1 MPTDSAKT
9 LDSLLTA
16 EIIGASSP
24 QHMSHNANSITRFSW
39 DNRATRST
47 ERGAKKTRLIQ
58 QMPFI
63 FDLFLFPS
71 FFFLQCFALD
81 IPAFVR
87 IRLSFHQ
94 WSPAGGAPG
103 GLAEFLYLISFLM
116 WTDLGIRDFGGG
128 GFKPSVTCAGQ
139 GGRREST
146 QGNKYQPISTRR
158 GTTLATT
165 LSKQVQK

>member
-71 FFFLQCFALD
+71 FFFPMFCPRHSCLCLNQVVLSSVVTSRGCTWWFGRVFTPD
-81 IPAFVR
+81 ILPDVNRPGYQGLWGGSNPVLPVR
-87 IRLSFHQ
+87 GRE
-94 WSPAGGAPG
+94 GGGSLPKATSTSQSVPG
-103 GLAEFLYLISFLM
+103 GE
-116 WTDLGIRDFGGG
+116 
-128 GFKPSVTCAGQ
+128 Q
-139 GGRREST
+139 H
-146 QGNKYQPISTRR
+146 
-158 GTTLATT
+158 
-165 LSKQVQK
+165 

>member
-71 FFFLQCFALD
+71 FFFQCFALD
-81 IPAFVR
+81 IPAFVW

-103 GLAEFLYLISFLM
+103 GLAEFLHLISFLM
-116 WTDLGIRDFGGG
+116 WTDLGIRDLGGG
-128 GFKPSVTCAGQ
+128 SNPVLPVRGREVGGSLPKATSTSQSVP
-139 GGRREST
+139 GGE
-146 QGNKYQPISTRR
+146 QH
-158 GTTLATT
+158 
-165 LSKQVQK
+165 

>member
-71 FFFLQCFALD
+71 FFFSNVLPSTFLPLLESGCPFISGHQQGVHLVVWQSFYTWYPSWCEQTWVSGTLGGGSN
-81 IPAFVR
+81 PVLPVR
-87 IRLSFHQ
+87 GRE
-94 WSPAGGAPG
+94 GGGSLPKATSTSQSVPG
-103 GLAEFLYLISFLM
+103 GE
-116 WTDLGIRDFGGG
+116 
-128 GFKPSVTCAGQ
+128 Q
-139 GGRREST
+139 H
-146 QGNKYQPISTRR
+146 
-158 GTTLATT
+158 
-165 LSKQVQK
+165 

>member
-71 FFFLQCFALD
+71 FFFSNVLPSTFLPLFESGCPFISGHQQGVHL
-81 IPAFVR
+81 VVWQ
-87 IRLSFHQ
+87 SFYTWYPSWCEQ
-94 WSPAGGAPG
+94 TWVSGTLGGV
-103 GLAEFLYLISFLM
+103 
-116 WTDLGIRDFGGG
+116 
-128 GFKPSVTCAGQ
+128 KPSVTCAGQ

>member
-47 ERGAKKTRLIQ
+47 ERGAKKPDWSNRCLSSLI
-58 QMPFI
+58 
-63 FDLFLFPS
+63 
-71 FFFLQCFALD
+71 FFFFQVFFFQCFALD
-81 IPAFVR
+81 IPAFVW

-103 GLAEFLYLISFLM
+103 GLAEFLHLISFLM
-116 WTDLGIRDFGGG
+116 WTDLGIRDFGGVQTQCYLCG
-128 GFKPSVTCAGQ
+128 AG
-139 GGRREST
+139 REEGVYPR
-146 QGNKYQPISTRR
+146 QQVPANQYQEGNNTSNNTI
-158 GTTLATT
+158 
-165 LSKQVQK
+165 